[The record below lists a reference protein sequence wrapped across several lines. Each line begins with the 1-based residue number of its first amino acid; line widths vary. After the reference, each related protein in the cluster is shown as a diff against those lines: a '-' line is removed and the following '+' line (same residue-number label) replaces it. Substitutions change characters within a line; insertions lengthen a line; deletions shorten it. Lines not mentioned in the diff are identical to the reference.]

1 MSDKS
6 ECQLD
11 DTSSETHQVL
21 TDLSQN
27 LEWSLLKLQRLGPEL
42 SQSLHNDLQ
51 LPDRAIALVAAKA
64 IDTLRQIQLLLD
76 PPVLILA
83 DHFLGYVTTKCLVA
97 AVECGV
103 PDALKNGPM
112 TLDGLAKATNTKPDR
127 LSQILGILESRGI
140 FARESDDDVYSH
152 SPASSLI
159 QSDHWTQWHN
169 WIRLYGNQF
178 YDIARGIPESLKAN
192 TTRCAAQVSFDTNE
206 NMFAYFNQ
214 RG

>member
-83 DHFLGYVTTKCLVA
+83 DHFLGKT
-97 AVECGV
+97 
-103 PDALKNGPM
+103 
-112 TLDGLAKATNTKPDR
+112 
-127 LSQILGILESRGI
+127 
-140 FARESDDDVYSH
+140 H
-152 SPASSLI
+152 
-159 QSDHWTQWHN
+159 
-169 WIRLYGNQF
+169 
-178 YDIARGIPESLKAN
+178 
-192 TTRCAAQVSFDTNE
+192 
-206 NMFAYFNQ
+206 
-214 RG
+214 